1 MGKRKAL
8 AAHLG
13 EKKRDITVTTYDEN
27 TYDAPGAE
35 YMVLTDEE
43 ADEKCA
49 EYIKETLWAF
59 NADFIL
65 DECGLDGSGVDS
77 LRTMQSEACEGANDF
92 ILSLIEGTCGLEEF
106 TESAVSADGRGH
118 FMSSYD
124 GNEDESAG
132 FYIYRVN

>member
-1 MGKRKAL
+1 MNKRKAL

-13 EKKRDITVTTYDEN
+13 EKKRDITVTTYDDN

-49 EYIKETLWAF
+49 ENIKESLWAF
-59 NADFIL
+59 NASFIIQNSDL
-65 DECGLDGSGVDS
+65 P
-77 LRTMQSEACEGANDF
+77 MEAEEMIQTFQREKCEGANETIEAMINDIDEF
-92 ILSLIEGTCGLEEF
+92 IEA
-106 TESAVSADGRGH
+106 AVSADGRGH
-118 FMSSYD
+118 FMNSYD